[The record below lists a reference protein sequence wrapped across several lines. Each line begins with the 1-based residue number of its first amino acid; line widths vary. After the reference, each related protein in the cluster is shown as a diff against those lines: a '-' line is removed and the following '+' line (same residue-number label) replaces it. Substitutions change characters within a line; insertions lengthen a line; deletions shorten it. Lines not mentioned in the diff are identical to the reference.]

1 MTRMTNL
8 DKDPGLG
15 SANERSGEATPENVR
30 KAFLA
35 LIPAGREGGVS
46 YINTEKIPEDTD
58 PQYAPYT
65 VVAMDSDGSFRMGD
79 FYRSPQGQPTMERST
94 YEIGD
99 TDIEAR
105 VEPPVNVATWP
116 PQLVRPERYTLS
128 WGQLNNLHSK
138 LTNPNLRPR
147 EEVLFGPLEAA
158 A

>member
-1 MTRMTNL
+1 MTQP

-15 SANERSGEATPENVR
+15 TADERTGEATPENVR
-30 KAFLA
+30 QAFLA
-35 LIPAGREGGVS
+35 LIPAEREDGVS
-46 YINTEKIPEDTD
+46 YIDTDKIPEDTD

-79 FYRSPQGQPTMERST
+79 FYRSSQGQPTMERNT

-99 TDIEAR
+99 TDVEAII
-105 VEPPVNVATWP
+105 EPPVNVATWP
-116 PQLVRPERYTLS
+116 PQLVRPERHKLS
-128 WGQLNNLHSK
+128 WGQLNDLHSK